1 MNRMIKKSLRNT
13 FTAYLFI
20 LPGLVFTT
28 LWLFY
33 PMIRAFQL
41 SFYNWNLMPNIP
53 NTFIG
58 FDNYLSAF
66 QDDLFWLTLK
76 NTGVY
81 VLVTVLGQ
89 LFLGLFLALILDQV
103 TKGRVLIRTL
113 LYIPVV
119 TSIVVAALLFRY
131 LFNSSDAGLV
141 NYFLTDVIGIIAK
154 PIPWLREAQTAFIPV
169 FMLGIWKGVGWA
181 MVIFLAALQSIP
193 EEYREA
199 ASIDGASHTQIITK
213 IVIPILIPT
222 ILLVMILLTNGA
234 FKVYVEVALITGGN
248 PLHRTEVLLS
258 YIYYQGFERM
268 NFGYANALSFML
280 AVVIFSINRI
290 QLRQQKKLTHGI

>member
-1 MNRMIKKSLRNT
+1 
-13 FTAYLFI
+13 
-20 LPGLVFTT
+20 
-28 LWLFY
+28 
-33 PMIRAFQL
+33 
-41 SFYNWNLMPNIP
+41 MPNIP
-53 NTFIG
+53 NIFIG
-58 FDNYLSAF
+58 LENYFSAF

-76 NTGVY
+76 NTGAY
-81 VLVTVLGQ
+81 VLITVLGQ
-89 LFLGLFLALILDQV
+89 LFLGLFLAILLDQV
-103 TKGRVLIRTL
+103 TAGRVLIQTL

-141 NYFLTDVIGIIAK
+141 NYFLTDILGILTK
-154 PIPWLREAQTAFIPV
+154 PIPWLREAQTAFVPII
-169 FMLGIWKGVGWA
+169 MLGIWKGVGWS
-181 MVIFLAALQSIP
+181 MVIFLAALQAIP

-213 IVIPILIPT
+213 IILPILVPT

-234 FKVYVEVALITGGN
+234 FKVFVEVVLITDGN

-258 YIYYQGFERM
+258 YIYYQGFDKL

-280 AVVIFSINRI
+280 AVVVFTINRI
-290 QLRQQKKLTHGI
+290 QLHQQNKLTHER

>member
-1 MNRMIKKSLRNT
+1 MNKKRLRNS

-20 LPGLVFTT
+20 LPGLAFTT

-33 PMIRAFQL
+33 PMVRAFQL
-41 SFYNWNLMPNIP
+41 SFFKWNLMPNIP
-53 NTFIG
+53 NIFIG
-58 FDNYLSAF
+58 LENYFSAF

-76 NTGVY
+76 NTGAY
-81 VLVTVLGQ
+81 VLITVLGQ
-89 LFLGLFLALILDQV
+89 LFLGLFLAILLDQV
-103 TKGRVLIRTL
+103 TAGRVLIQTL

-141 NYFLTDVIGIIAK
+141 NYFLTDILGILTK
-154 PIPWLREAQTAFIPV
+154 PIPWLREAQTAFVPII
-169 FMLGIWKGVGWA
+169 MLGIWKGVGWS
-181 MVIFLAALQSIP
+181 MVIFLAALQAIP

-213 IVIPILIPT
+213 IILPILVPT

-234 FKVYVEVALITGGN
+234 FKVFVEVVLITDGN

-258 YIYYQGFERM
+258 YIYYQGFDKL

-280 AVVIFSINRI
+280 AVVVFTINRI
-290 QLRQQKKLTHGI
+290 QLHQQNKLTHER

>member
-1 MNRMIKKSLRNT
+1 
-13 FTAYLFI
+13 
-20 LPGLVFTT
+20 
-28 LWLFY
+28 
-33 PMIRAFQL
+33 
-41 SFYNWNLMPNIP
+41 MPSIP

-89 LFLGLFLALILDQV
+89 LLLGLFLALILDQV

-290 QLRQQKKLTHGI
+290 QLRQQKNLTHGI